1 MKTLTII
8 AALSAF
14 LAAGTSCSSLTTDN
28 TDPEL
33 LSEGVPL
40 QAGNLKATLEGKNT
54 DEITSLKV
62 SGVMDARD
70 FNYIKWNLQNVQTL
84 DLSDVR
90 IVAYY
95 GDEGTNEGYTAGYA
109 ADEIPQGAFF
119 YWCQHIENGEYVD
132 NDQTHYDEG
141 MPSIRSVK
149 LPSGIKAIR
158 RNAFARAYSLKDIF
172 FPEGL
177 ESIDYVSFRY
187 CVSLESIDLPSTLKE
202 IGLWA
207 FTEMASLKNVT
218 CRAAVPPALD
228 DSFGTLTDV
237 QGARGW
243 VYLNGYD
250 PTTEAVLRVPE
261 ASVEA
266 YRNSAWGTFFKTIES
281 L

>member
-1 MKTLTII
+1 MQAI
-8 AALSAF
+8 
-14 LAAGTSCSSLTTDN
+14 D
-28 TDPEL
+28 
-33 LSEGVPL
+33 LSE
-40 QAGNLKATLEGKNT
+40 
-54 DEITSLKV
+54 
-62 SGVMDARD
+62 
-70 FNYIKWNLQNVQTL
+70 
-84 DLSDVR
+84 VR
-90 IVAYY
+90 IVAYS
-95 GDEGTNEGYTAGYA
+95 GDEGTNEGYAEDYA

-119 YWCQHIENGEYVD
+119 YWYQRIENGDIVD
-132 NDQTHYDEG
+132 NDQTHSDEG

-158 RNAFARAYSLKDIF
+158 RNAFARAYNLTDIN

-202 IGLWA
+202 IGCWA

-218 CRAAVPPALD
+218 CRAAVPPTLD

-243 VYLNGYD
+243 VDMRGYD
-250 PTTEAVLRVPE
+250 STTEAVLRVPE

-266 YRNSAWGTFFKTIES
+266 YKNSAWGTFFKTIEA